1 MKAQAG
7 KTGKGAAGQKMRT
20 IREGKKRTLGK
31 ERVSQLAP
39 VRKSGAYR
47 GNAGRSMKKK

>member
-1 MKAQAG
+1 MKSQSTGGTAKNGYKKLPPEGAK
-7 KTGKGAAGQKMRT
+7 KTVR
-20 IREGKKRTLGK
+20 K

-47 GNAGRSMKKK
+47 GNAGRSTKKK

>member
-7 KTGKGAAGQKMRT
+7 GGTAKSGYKKLTP
-20 IREGKKRTLGK
+20 EGKKKTLRK

-47 GNAGRSMKKK
+47 GNAGRSTKKK

>member
-20 IREGKKRTLGK
+20 IREGKKKTLGK

-47 GNAGRSMKKK
+47 GNAGRPKNK